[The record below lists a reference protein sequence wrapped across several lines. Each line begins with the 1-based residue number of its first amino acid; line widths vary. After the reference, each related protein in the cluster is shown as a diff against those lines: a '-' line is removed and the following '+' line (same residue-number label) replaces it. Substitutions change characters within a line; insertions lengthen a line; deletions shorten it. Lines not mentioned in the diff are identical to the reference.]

1 MVSHPR
7 NADVVEAL
15 DLAKADS
22 VNHYIHEDL
31 TVKLIVNYKCSYQ
44 AKKIAQRLNL
54 IYWNAELN
62 ETELT
67 TMINADLLELIK
79 RKHSKLPTGR

>member
-1 MVSHPR
+1 MVTHSR

-31 TVKLIVNYKCSYQ
+31 TVKLIVNYKCSCQ

-54 IYWNAELN
+54 IYWNAEIN
-62 ETELT
+62 ETKLT
-67 TMINADLLELIK
+67 TVVDTDLLELIK
-79 RKHSKLPTGR
+79 RKHSKITTGR